1 MRVIKK
7 STGLV
12 LLTWFVVA
20 LPAAG
25 GGQAPAPVSLEEII
39 EKQRELEREQER
51 LQQTIAVLRRQ
62 VRPQRQGSG
71 SPLAKFNPRISLN
84 GLFAAAGFSDDESLN
99 FGDHDPKEN
108 GFNVQNV
115 ELFVQASVDP
125 YFTAQSNIVFFFEN
139 GATKVELEE
148 TFMTTTVLPF
158 NLQAMGGRFFTR
170 FGRMNWQHPHRWDFA
185 NQSVIHN
192 GLFGTDGL
200 RGPGLQASW
209 LIPVPLYLELI
220 GSAPTPRG
228 EIGVSFLGEHE
239 AAKEKSAIGG

>member
-20 LPAAG
+20 LPASG

-51 LQQTIAVLRRQ
+51 LQQTIAVLKRQ
-62 VRPQRQGSG
+62 VRAQRQGSG

-84 GLFAAAGFSDDESLN
+84 GLFAAASFSDDESLN

-115 ELFVQASVDP
+115 ELFAQASVDP

-148 TFMTTTVLPF
+148 ALMTTTALPF

-185 NQSVIHN
+185 DQSVIHN
-192 GLFGTDGL
+192 RLFGTDGL
-200 RGPGLQASW
+200 RGPGFK
-209 LIPVPLYLELI
+209 PP
-220 GSAPTPRG
+220 GSSRYRFISNSSGARKHRG
-228 EIGVSFLGEHE
+228 ER
-239 AAKEKSAIGG
+239 SA